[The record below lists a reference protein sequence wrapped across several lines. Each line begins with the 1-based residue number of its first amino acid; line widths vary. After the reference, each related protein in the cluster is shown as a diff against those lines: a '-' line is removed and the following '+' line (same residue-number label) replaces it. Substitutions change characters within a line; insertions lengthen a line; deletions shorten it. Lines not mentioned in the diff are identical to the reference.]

1 MQPAQIL
8 MLAGFPLA
16 LTACAA
22 STVVSPRLNP
32 PPSLLVKCAAPVRLP
47 ERALTQ
53 VEVETFWG
61 RDREAL
67 RRCAGRHRALAT
79 ILTSPTGK

>member
-1 MQPAQIL
+1 
-8 MLAGFPLA
+8 MLAGLPLA

-22 STVVSPRLNP
+22 STAVSPSLSP
-32 PPSLLVKCAAPVRLP
+32 PPSLLVPCIAPMKLP

-61 RDREAL
+61 RDRVAL
-67 RRCAGRHRALAT
+67 RRCAGRYKGLIDWVAG
-79 ILTSPTGK
+79 SDN